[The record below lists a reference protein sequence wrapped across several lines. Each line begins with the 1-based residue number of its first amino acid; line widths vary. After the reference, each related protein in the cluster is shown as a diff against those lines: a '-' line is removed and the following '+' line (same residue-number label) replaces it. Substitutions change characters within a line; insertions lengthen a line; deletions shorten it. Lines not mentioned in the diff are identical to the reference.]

1 MPKLNA
7 YDAAKASLA
16 LVTFDR
22 TRWVLK
28 SPEGVRDA
36 LRYTRGTALMGFE
49 EDYAGDNVAIPVSVR
64 NDLRDLTQAVVSLG
78 GNRFSHGDCWLFAL
92 LAAERLD
99 NLGFVVRE
107 NIEFQDGARPRNKLE
122 SSVEGIT
129 EHVGLYL
136 KNETVLD
143 VNGFSPFSI
152 FVEDHKYEV
161 LNEAELLDRWRKE
174 GNFGSY
180 MDPRDDF
187 ALNGRGRTIVEAV
200 AWLNGLVLEK
210 EWTLEDKRNEL
221 IGAAMLSK
229 SKVPEMAEERT
240 LIVVHPG
247 SMMGSAN
254 QAIGRDLAQ
263 SARAALESELQNWSG
278 NIAVLDGFLSDE
290 LTGPFGMSIGNAL
303 QRCRS
308 KGLYG
313 IRTFGCDSEDPSI
326 EQGVDALIQGLGLN
340 PKSTVCLSGAWYDP
354 ENNEGCVNA
363 VQEHLRNRGIDATI
377 LDSALHIAPDE
388 PEDDE
393 EPSPGPRM

>member
-22 TRWVLK
+22 TRWTLK
-28 SPEGVRDA
+28 SPEAVLDA
-36 LRYTRGTALMGFE
+36 LRYTRGTALMGFA
-49 EDYAGDNVAIPVSVR
+49 EDYAGDNAAIPVSVS
-64 NDLRDLTQAVVSLG
+64 NDLKDITQAVVSLG
-78 GNRFSHGDCWLFAL
+78 GDRFTHGDCWLFAL

-99 NLGFVVRE
+99 NLGFVIRE
-107 NIEFQDGARPRNKLE
+107 CDEF
-122 SSVEGIT
+122 EGPVSANVCA

-136 KNETVLD
+136 KDESVLD
-143 VNGFSPFSI
+143 VDGVTSLDKFIGDHRYDVLS
-152 FVEDHKYEV
+152 EDG
-161 LNEAELLDRWRKE
+161 LLQRWRKE
-174 GNFGSY
+174 GGFEHY

-187 ALNGRGRTIVEAV
+187 ALNGRCRTIIEAV
-200 AWLNGLVLEK
+200 AWLNGLILEK

-221 IGAAMLSK
+221 IGAAMLSR

-263 SARAALESELQNWSG
+263 SARTSLEGELQNWSG

-290 LTGPFGMSIGNAL
+290 LTCPFGMSIGNAL

-340 PKSTVCLSGAWYDP
+340 QKSTVCLSGAWYDP

>member
-22 TRWVLK
+22 TRWTLK
-28 SPEGVRDA
+28 SPEAVLDA
-36 LRYTRGTALMGFE
+36 LRYTRGTALMGFA
-49 EDYAGDNVAIPVSVR
+49 EDYAGDNAAIPVSVS
-64 NDLRDLTQAVVSLG
+64 NDLRDITQAVVSLG
-78 GNRFSHGDCWLFAL
+78 GGRFTHGDCWLFAL

-99 NLGFVVRE
+99 NLGFVIRE
-107 NIEFQDGARPRNKLE
+107 CDEFEG
-122 SSVEGIT
+122 SVSANVCA

-136 KNETVLD
+136 KDESVLD
-143 VNGFSPFSI
+143 VDGVTSFDKFIGDHRYDVLS
-152 FVEDHKYEV
+152 EDG
-161 LNEAELLDRWRKE
+161 LLQRWRKE
-174 GNFGSY
+174 GGFEHY

-187 ALNGRGRTIVEAV
+187 ALNGRCRTIIEAV
-200 AWLNGLVLEK
+200 AWLNSLVLEK

-221 IGAAMLSK
+221 HGAAMLSF
-229 SKVPEMAEERT
+229 SRVPEMDEDKT

-263 SARAALESELQNWSG
+263 SARTALESELQNWSG

-363 VQEHLRNRGIDATI
+363 VQEHLCNRGINATV